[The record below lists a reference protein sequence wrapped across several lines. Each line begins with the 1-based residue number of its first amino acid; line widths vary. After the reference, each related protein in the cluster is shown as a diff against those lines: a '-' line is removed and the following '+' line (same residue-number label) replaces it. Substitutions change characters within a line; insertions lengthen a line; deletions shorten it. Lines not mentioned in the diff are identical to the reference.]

1 MIKIDFNKLKE
12 KNEHVQCI
20 DLTEPENVK
29 KDDCIHITV
38 AHNYSN
44 GDLAYSSSDCK
55 VIGEF
60 YNCDLQRQGMWA
72 KTTPCHITGHI

>member
-60 YNCDLQRQGMWA
+60 YNCDRACKDRACGQKLHPV
-72 KTTPCHITGHI
+72 T